1 MCSMIGEIENSEI
14 EIKLVQLEDEVIGV
28 EFYKKKGETCEFYE
42 TAKKI
47 KEKLLELRKKEQK

>member
-1 MCSMIGEIENSEI
+1 MCSMIGEIENAEI

-42 TAKKI
+42 TTKKI
-47 KEKLLELRKKEQK
+47 KEKLGELRNKD